1 MCSTKKW
8 STHRLFLHQ
17 LENLKFW
24 VCHYKVKPISAKSSL
39 LGQSGSTVPASAC
52 AQHQMYRSPHPR
64 IYGHYLGESFEPKHN
79 ENKISVR
86 GANSRCRTR
95 TVHIFS
101 SWPGAKGT
109 SKRGV
114 LTASSSSTVV
124 KVTARPYLGTQS
136 PYVCLV
142 IMKHLTITITE
153 MSVFLKHLTNRWL
166 FQKFF

>member
-39 LGQSGSTVPASAC
+39 IGQFGSTVPASAC
-52 AQHQMYRSPHPR
+52 SQHQMYRPPHPR
-64 IYGHYLGESFEPKHN
+64 IYGHYLGESFESKRN
-79 ENKISVR
+79 ESKISVR

-109 SKRGV
+109 QQTWRSDSQLLLRCGQGHSPTLSWHLVSLCVSCDHETFDHRHHWNVSLFK
-114 LTASSSSTVV
+114 T
-124 KVTARPYLGTQS
+124 PY
-136 PYVCLV
+136 
-142 IMKHLTITITE
+142 K
-153 MSVFLKHLTNRWL
+153 
-166 FQKFF
+166 

>member
-39 LGQSGSTVPASAC
+39 LGQFGSTVPASAC
-52 AQHQMYRSPHPR
+52 SQHQMYRSPHPR

-109 SKRGV
+109 SNVAFWQPAPPPLWSRSQPDPIWALSLLMCV
-114 LTASSSSTVV
+114 LWSWNIW
-124 KVTARPYLGTQS
+124 PS
-136 PYVCLV
+136 P
-142 IMKHLTITITE
+142 
-153 MSVFLKHLTNRWL
+153 SLKC
-166 FQKFF
+166 QFF